1 MNDVAAPLYRFFLAD
16 AQAAARAGDV
26 GRMLECIGLALDF
39 VPESQ
44 RERVLLAAAELAPPA
59 AATPALSRVAG
70 APAGGVSPPLVVQI
84 AAGAAA
90 QRPMAR
96 LAWEDRATRPPDA
109 VQFVTTP
116 TSPDASGHAPRRSRA
131 GLVVAGLLAL
141 AVLGVGVGGA
151 AGWLPGTATAPLLG
165 DPVERAAS
173 AVAAGDSKVALE
185 LLEPLGPDA
194 PAAAWLVR
202 ASAHVAMSD
211 TSAAVQALA
220 AAAMHDA
227 EGGGAALEAGDR
239 LLRLGAVREAADAY
253 LYAVTPERST
263 GEIERI
269 ARTQEQAGYPERA
282 RRVLQR

>member
-16 AQAAARAGDV
+16 AQAAARAGDA

-59 AATPALSRVAG
+59 AATPAPSRVAG
-70 APAGGVSPPLVVQI
+70 GPAGGFSPPLVVQI
-84 AAGAAA
+84 AAGAVA

-96 LAWEDRATRPPDA
+96 LAWEDRVARPADA
-109 VQFVTTP
+109 VQFVPTP
-116 TSPDASGHAPRRSRA
+116 TPPHGSEHAPRRSRA
-131 GLVVAGLLAL
+131 GVVLAGLLAV
-141 AVLGVGVGGA
+141 AVALGVGGA
-151 AGWLPGTATAPLLG
+151 AGWIPGTATAPLLG
-165 DPVERAAS
+165 DPIERAAS
-173 AVAAGDSKVALE
+173 AVAAGDPQVALE

-211 TSAAVQALA
+211 TAAAVQALA
-220 AAAMHDA
+220 AAAMHDS
-227 EGGGAALEAGDR
+227 EGGAAALEAGDR

-253 LYAVTPERST
+253 LYAVTPDLST

-269 ARTQEQAGYPERA
+269 ARTQERAGYPERA
-282 RRVLQR
+282 RRVRQR

>member
-16 AQAAARAGDV
+16 AQAAARAGDA

-59 AATPALSRVAG
+59 AATPAPSRVSG
-70 APAGGVSPPLVVQI
+70 GPAGGVSPPLVVQI
-84 AAGAAA
+84 AAGAVA

-96 LAWEDRATRPPDA
+96 LAWEDRVTRPADA
-109 VQFVTTP
+109 VQFGPTP
-116 TSPDASGHAPRRSRA
+116 TPPHGSGHAPRRPRA
-131 GLVVAGLLAL
+131 GLALAGLLAVAA
-141 AVLGVGVGGA
+141 AVGAGGA

-173 AVAAGDSKVALE
+173 AVAAGDPQVALM

-194 PAAAWLVR
+194 SAAAWLVR
-202 ASAHVAMSD
+202 ASAHVALSD

-220 AAAMHDA
+220 AAAMHDS
-227 EGGGAALEAGDR
+227 EGGAAALEAGDR
-239 LLRLGAVREAADAY
+239 LFRLGAVRQAADAY
-253 LYAVTPERST
+253 LYAVTPDRST
-263 GEIERI
+263 HEIERI
-269 ARTQEQAGYPERA
+269 ARTQEQAGYPDRA
-282 RRVLQR
+282 QRVRQR

>member
-16 AQAAARAGDV
+16 AQAAARAGDA

-59 AATPALSRVAG
+59 AATPVLSRVAG
-70 APAGGVSPPLVVQI
+70 GPAGGFSPPLVVQI
-84 AAGAAA
+84 AAGAVA

-96 LAWEDRATRPPDA
+96 LAWEDRVTCPPDA
-109 VQFVTTP
+109 VQFVAAP
-116 TSPDASGHAPRRSRA
+116 MLPHGSGHTPRPSRA
-131 GLVVAGLLAL
+131 GVVLAGLLAM
-141 AVLGVGVGGA
+141 AVALGVGGA
-151 AGWLPGTATAPLLG
+151 AGWLPGTDTAPLLG

-173 AVAAGDSKVALE
+173 AVAAGDPQVALE

-220 AAAMHDA
+220 AAAMHDS
-227 EGGGAALEAGDR
+227 EGGAAALEAGDR
-239 LLRLGAVREAADAY
+239 LIHLGAVREAADAY
-253 LYAVTPERST
+253 LYAVTPKRSIE
-263 GEIERI
+263 EIERI
-269 ARTQEQAGYPERA
+269 ARTQERAGYPERA
-282 RRVLQR
+282 RRVRQR